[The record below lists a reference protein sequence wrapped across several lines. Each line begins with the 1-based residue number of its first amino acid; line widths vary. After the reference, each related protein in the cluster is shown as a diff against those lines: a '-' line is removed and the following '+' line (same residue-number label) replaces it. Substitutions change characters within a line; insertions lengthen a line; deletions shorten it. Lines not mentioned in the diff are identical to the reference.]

1 MDMEVGQ
8 PVAFG
13 LKKVPE
19 KSLPFVQMNIEFLFH
34 HHTSDHI
41 WLFFL
46 NQPKADAITLP
57 ESATWYV
64 AEKVQT

>member
-34 HHTSDHI
+34 HHSSDHI
-41 WLFFL
+41 
-46 NQPKADAITLP
+46 
-57 ESATWYV
+57 
-64 AEKVQT
+64 